1 MGKSYGEYAREA
13 LELTADIIH
22 RHGPRVSG
30 TEGCRG
36 ARAELGK
43 ILGGYCSS
51 VRLEAFRIHP
61 ASLFAIGKIFAATY
75 LIGLASLLIGG
86 GLCLGFGLASMVIAC
101 AYFATQFILYL
112 DVFDGLFAGAEAEN
126 IVGTIDPSGP
136 VARQVLIVGHH
147 DSSYVYPFYEKHPS
161 LYPIRLLIP
170 IALFLSCLAALILG
184 FAASLALGAP
194 SPIALWMKC
203 VLLAGAIPVAPMY
216 RFISNRGSPG
226 AGDNL
231 IGCAI
236 GIKLAE
242 AFSGPSGAL
251 QGTRVI
257 VLLSDGEEVG
267 QKGAKAFIEKNRAL
281 LAGLD
286 TLAINVDSI
295 YEYEDIAILR
305 RDRNGMTGLSKSLA
319 GKIGA
324 TAKRLGHEFK
334 SASIPFLGGGT
345 DGGQFA
351 RAGMAT
357 ASIIGLPIG
366 ARRDEILMHTMRD
379 LPERIAERAV
389 AAVIEVIC
397 EYVKGAD
404 ASAGEGW
411 A

>member
-13 LELTADIIH
+13 IGLTADIIS

-36 ARAELGK
+36 ARAELGE

-51 VRLEAFRIHP
+51 AGLEPFRIHP
-61 ASLFAIGKIFAATY
+61 ASLFAIGKIFAAAY
-75 LIGLASLLIGG
+75 LVGLVSLLVGGALGLGIGLASMIL
-86 GLCLGFGLASMVIAC
+86 AC
-101 AYFATQFILYL
+101 AYFAAQFILYL
-112 DVFDGLFAGAEAEN
+112 DVFDGLFAGTEAEN
-126 IVGTIDPSGP
+126 VVGTIEPSGP
-136 VARQVLIVGHH
+136 VVRQVLIVGHH
-147 DSSYVYPFYEKHPS
+147 DSSYAYPFYEKHPS
-161 LYPIRLLIP
+161 LYPIRLILP
-170 IALFLSCLAALILG
+170 IALFLSCLATLILG
-184 FAASLALGAP
+184 FAASLAP
-194 SPIALWMKC
+194 RSPDPVALWMKC

-216 RFISNRGSPG
+216 GFISNRGTPG

-242 AFSGPSGAL
+242 ALSGADGAL
-251 QGTRVI
+251 QGTRLI

-267 QKGAKAFIEKNRAL
+267 QKGSKAFIAKNGGL
-281 LAGLD
+281 LAGPE
-286 TLAINVDSI
+286 TTVINVDSI

-305 RDRNGMTGLSKSLA
+305 RDRNGLTGLSKKLA
-319 GKIGA
+319 MEVGA
-324 TAKRLGHEFK
+324 VANRLGHEFK
-334 SASIPFLGGGT
+334 RASIPFLGGGT

-357 ASIIGLPIG
+357 ASIIGLPVG
-366 ARRDEILMHTMRD
+366 ARRDEILMHTMQD

-397 EYVKGAD
+397 EYVKGID
-404 ASAGEGW
+404 ASA
-411 A
+411 ADR